1 VKAWDFEARR
11 TLRLAMKRAKRA
23 AEMLEEQERQKQQA
37 HLQRQQQREAAA
49 DRTVRDSLRDDNP
62 NSISRKLRDCFDH
75 VSADASL
82 SIGCGEFAQA
92 AALMGREFA
101 SDAELQDVMQELDS
115 SGDGSISFS
124 EFRDWWISGSISILL
139 AQDDSNG
146 EGTTP
151 TESFFFAFDPLA
163 GVQV

>member
-1 VKAWDFEARR
+1 
-11 TLRLAMKRAKRA
+11 MKRAKRA

-101 SDAELQDVMQELDS
+101 SRCHARVRLIWGRLNIV
-115 SGDGSISFS
+115 F
-124 EFRDWWISGSISILL
+124 
-139 AQDDSNG
+139 
-146 EGTTP
+146 
-151 TESFFFAFDPLA
+151 
-163 GVQV
+163 GVQGLVDIRLHLDFAGSR